1 MFDMRQ
7 NNLRTICSSCY
18 LACASG
24 GPHNHH
30 KWNTDMY
37 LMMTTEIIS
46 LRNRG
51 FAIIALGDFNSKV
64 GQIPGLEGN
73 TPNHNANTPLFN
85 IFISSLHLTIL
96 NTLPISQGLFIHFVE
111 KDGVPYSESVLDY
124 GLADASITP
133 HITSFV
139 IDADSR
145 ISCGTDHALLIATIN
160 SCQRKKKVSVDAS
173 YSDILN
179 FKNLFPIL

>member
-1 MFDMRQ
+1 MAVGRVPRPENCIFKVFYMFEMRQ
-7 NNLRTICSSCY
+7 NILRTICSSCY

-96 NTLPISQGLFIHFVE
+96 NTLPISQGLFTHFVE
-111 KDGVPYSESVLDY
+111 KDGVPLRMYERKVSE
-124 GLADASITP
+124 
-133 HITSFV
+133 
-139 IDADSR
+139 
-145 ISCGTDHALLIATIN
+145 
-160 SCQRKKKVSVDAS
+160 KKVT
-173 YSDILN
+173 
-179 FKNLFPIL
+179 